1 MELLWIPIS
10 MFAGLIQAVRTA
22 AQKDLNAH
30 LSTVVTTYVR
40 SIFGFPF
47 ILAYLACL
55 VIFLDEALP
64 RVHIFFFLNACGAA
78 ITQLL
83 ATAFLIHLFTLRNF
97 AVGTNLTRTDVMMTA
112 IIGSLFF
119 SEDLSISG
127 WIAITLTVIGV
138 IIMSVAKSNIG
149 ASLNSRGDLAN
160 ALLSRSTLIGLLTGF
175 CFCLSYLFLREASL
189 SLEGSFILRA
199 ATTLVCV
206 LGIQVLIGLVWLY
219 RFEPEAVAKIGGA
232 GQTMHICRH
241 NKRARLHRLVHGN
254 DVAKCIL
261 CPRRRPGRGHL
272 HHPDIGALFQRKN
285 SFLGTDRH
293 CDHRCRHFA
302 VCLVALI

>member
-64 RVHIFFFLNACGAA
+64 RVHVFFFLNAFGAA

-219 RFEPEAVAKIGGA
+219 RFEPEAVAKIGARVKLCTFVGITSALGSIGWFTAMTLQNASYVRAVAQVEAIFIILISVLYFREKILFSELIGIATIVA
-232 GQTMHICRH
+232 G
-241 NKRARLHRLVHGN
+241 
-254 DVAKCIL
+254 IL
-261 CPRRRPGRGHL
+261 
-272 HHPDIGALFQRKN
+272 LFV
-285 SFLGTDRH
+285 L
-293 CDHRCRHFA
+293 
-302 VCLVALI
+302 

>member
-47 ILAYLACL
+47 ILIYLACL
-55 VIFLDEALP
+55 VFFLDEAIP
-64 RVHIFFFLNACGAA
+64 RVHAFFFVNALGAA

-97 AVGTNLTRTDVMMTA
+97 AVGTNLSRTDVMMTA

-119 SEDLSISG
+119 SEDLSVSG

-138 IIMSVAKSNIG
+138 IIMSVAKSNLG
-149 ASLNSRGDLAN
+149 ASLNSRGDMAN
-160 ALLSRSTLIGLLTGF
+160 TMFSRSTLIGLLTGF

-206 LGIQVLIGLVWLY
+206 LGIQVLIGVFWLY
-219 RFEPEAVAKIGGA
+219 RFEPEAVGKIGVRFKLCTFVGITSALGSIGWFTAMTLQNASYVRAVAQVEAIFIILISVLYFREKILLSELFGIAIIVA
-232 GQTMHICRH
+232 G
-241 NKRARLHRLVHGN
+241 
-254 DVAKCIL
+254 IL
-261 CPRRRPGRGHL
+261 
-272 HHPDIGALFQRKN
+272 LFV
-285 SFLGTDRH
+285 L
-293 CDHRCRHFA
+293 
-302 VCLVALI
+302 